1 LDVDYPDVLPGGD
14 WILFTASVIDG
25 NWSSAEIL
33 AQNIATG
40 ERRTVLR
47 GGHFARYVPTGHLV
61 FARDATLHAVA
72 FDPTLLETRGP
83 IVPVVQGIATDESS
97 GHAKFAVARN
107 GTLIYVAGTATS
119 GLDRSVVLLSRD
131 GTSRAL
137 SGDLRSYANLR
148 VSPDGARI
156 AIEVDDAE
164 MSSQIWIMDVATG
177 GATRLTFE
185 GTRNR
190 FPVWTPDS
198 RDVLFAS
205 DRNSLFAI
213 YRQAA
218 DGTGEAVRVLEG
230 TEQLVPTDVLSDSV
244 LLYQDVGE
252 GGYRDIFT
260 LDLGG
265 GEPVPFLATP
275 DDERSARISPD
286 GSWVVYTSNRGDV
299 IDPRLYV
306 RPYPRAAGGLRA
318 IGEGNGAAPIW
329 APSGEEIYYV
339 GPPPSA
345 LTVVPVTSTATTLTP
360 GTPSEL
366 FDYGGRFELDLD
378 ALSAAPYDVMPDGG
392 GLVGVQL
399 SGLAAAGAGNDA
411 TRPRIHVVVNW
422 FEELKRLVP
431 TE

>member
-1 LDVDYPDVLPGGD
+1 
-14 WILFTASVIDG
+14 
-25 NWSSAEIL
+25 
-33 AQNIATG
+33 
-40 ERRTVLR
+40 
-47 GGHFARYVPTGHLV
+47 
-61 FARDATLHAVA
+61 
-72 FDPTLLETRGP
+72 
-83 IVPVVQGIATDESS
+83 
-97 GHAKFAVARN
+97 
-107 GTLIYVAGTATS
+107 
-119 GLDRSVVLLSRD
+119 
-131 GTSRAL
+131 
-137 SGDLRSYANLR
+137 
-148 VSPDGARI
+148 
-156 AIEVDDAE
+156 
-164 MSSQIWIMDVATG
+164 
-177 GATRLTFE
+177 
-185 GTRNR
+185 
-190 FPVWTPDS
+190 
-198 RDVLFAS
+198 
-205 DRNSLFAI
+205 LFAI